1 MIEAAAAGAVVT
13 RNGKPVAVTPA
24 MIRELPRDG
33 VVALAKVFPVERIA
47 KLFEEL
53 AEATCITN
61 GGREIPDN
69 RTRLAAAKYV
79 ADQVIGTP
87 IQRQEIHQT
96 VTNRTEDES
105 MRLLESPA
113 MRRAM
118 REMLDRA
125 DRAENPPAD
134 H

>member
-1 MIEAAAAGAVVT
+1 MDPLEIVNANLPPTVRPISSLAAPGEINRSAVAILAEKVPANDVCAMIAEMLQATRPTKHGPIPDWRAREAAA
-13 RNGKPVAVTPA
+13 K
-24 MIRELPRDG
+24 IW
-33 VVALAKVFPVERIA
+33 LAYQEG
-47 KLFEEL
+47 L
-53 AEATCITN
+53 
-61 GGREIPDN
+61 
-69 RTRLAAAKYV
+69 
-79 ADQVIGTP
+79 P

-125 DRAENPPAD
+125 EREEEIGTK
-134 H
+134 